1 MCTAFEE
8 FDRQMEFMRS
18 QLTDKDAT
26 IADKD
31 ATIADK
37 DATIADK
44 DAKTKKGVLRM
55 LRDKLSLE
63 TIMRYTC
70 LEPREIYSIATG
82 AGLPLPV

>member
-37 DATIADK
+37 DA
-44 DAKTKKGVLRM
+44 KTKKGVLRM

-63 TIMRYTC
+63 TIMQYTC
-70 LEPREIYSIATG
+70 LEPKEIYSIATG